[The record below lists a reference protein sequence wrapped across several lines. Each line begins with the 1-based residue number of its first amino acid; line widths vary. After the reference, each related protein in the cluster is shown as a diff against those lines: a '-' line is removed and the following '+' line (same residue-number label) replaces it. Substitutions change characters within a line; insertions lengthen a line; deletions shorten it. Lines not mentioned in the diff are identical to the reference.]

1 MPLSSVNDAVAAIKA
16 GRLVIIVDDED
27 RENEGDLAVA
37 AEKATPDAVNFMA
50 KYGRGMICTPM
61 MAERLEELRIPMM
74 VHDNTARLGTAFT
87 VTVDALEGT
96 TTGISAHDRAKTIEV
111 LIDPE
116 ADPEDLARPGHI
128 FPLRYMNGGT
138 LVRAGQTEASV
149 DLAVLAG
156 LYPAAVI
163 CEVMAEDGT
172 MARMPELERLSDA
185 HGIPIVSV
193 ADIIAYRL
201 EHERLIDRVAE
212 ARLPTEFGEGIAYSY
227 SSLVDKD
234 EHVAFVVGDVSP
246 DEPTLVRVH
255 SECLTGD
262 VFGSLRC
269 DCGEQA
275 ALALE
280 AIGKAGS
287 GVFLYMRQEGRGIG
301 IHNKLKAYHVQ
312 DDLGLDTV
320 DANVHLGFAPDVR
333 HFGIGAQIL
342 ADLGVAKM
350 RLLTNNP
357 RKVVGLDSF
366 GLEIVE
372 RVPIQASVNSE
383 NIRYL
388 QTKRDR
394 LGHLLDV
401 SGGGSDGS
409 PPDDGGDS
417 TDKAAEAGS

>member
-1 MPLSSVNDAVAAIKA
+1 MPLSSVEEAVAAIQA

-37 AEKATPDAVNFMA
+37 AEMATPEVVNFMA
-50 KYGRGMICTPM
+50 KHGRGMICAPM
-61 MAERLEELRIPMM
+61 MAERLEALRIPMM

-111 LIDPE
+111 LIDPNAE
-116 ADPEDLARPGHI
+116 PEDLARPGHV

-149 DLAVLAG
+149 DLTVLAG
-156 LYPAAVI
+156 SYPAAVI
-163 CEVMAEDGT
+163 CEVMADDGT
-172 MARMPELERLSDA
+172 MARLPELERLSDA
-185 HGIPIVSV
+185 HSIPIVSV
-193 ADIIAYRL
+193 ADIISYRL

-212 ARLPTEFGEGIAYSY
+212 ARLPTEFCEGTAVSY
-227 SSLVDKD
+227 SSMVDKN
-234 EHVAFVVGDVSP
+234 EHVAFMVGDVSP
-246 DEPTLVRVH
+246 DVPTLVRVH

-280 AIGKAGS
+280 AIGREGR

-342 ADLGVAKM
+342 SDLGVGKM

-357 RKVVGLDSF
+357 RKVVGLDAF
-366 GLEIVE
+366 GLDIVE
-372 RVPIQASVNSE
+372 RVPIQARVNSE

-401 SGGGSDGS
+401 TGSASGAPEPDEKTDASDRAA
-409 PPDDGGDS
+409 DGR
-417 TDKAAEAGS
+417 A